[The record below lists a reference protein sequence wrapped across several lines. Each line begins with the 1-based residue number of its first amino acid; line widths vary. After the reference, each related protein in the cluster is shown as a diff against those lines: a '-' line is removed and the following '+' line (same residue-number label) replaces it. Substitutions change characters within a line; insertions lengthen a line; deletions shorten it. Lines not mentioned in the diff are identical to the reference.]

1 MSEIQIFYNP
11 AFGEIRT
18 AIDKAGEPLFCL
30 ADVCKALDITNV
42 SNVKQR
48 LSGKGVHSVDTL
60 TNGGIQAMIFVNE
73 ANLYKC
79 VFQSRKPYAEAFQ
92 DWVCDEV
99 LPAIRKTGSYSVMKE
114 PLSPAE
120 ALLVQ
125 VQLMVDHERKLKQLQ
140 TNVSAVEKRL
150 DDLDA
155 EREENTKLLN
165 AVELS
170 DESAP
175 AISMRNHVRKLVN
188 QYATKKNVK
197 HQQVWDK
204 IYEQLYYIYGI
215 SIRARKRK
223 NGETLMD
230 VAERIGCVEKM
241 YAIISDMIKE
251 M

>member
-197 HQQVWDK
+197 H
-204 IYEQLYYIYGI
+204 
-215 SIRARKRK
+215 
-223 NGETLMD
+223 
-230 VAERIGCVEKM
+230 
-241 YAIISDMIKE
+241 
-251 M
+251 